1 MSAREAPFNIG
12 DTIAEKYEVKDL
24 LGRGGHAFVYEC
36 HDRFL
41 DEVAAIKV
49 IPDPPHRGE
58 DLRRRAR
65 EEARLLY
72 RLRHPNVVAVRDAG
86 ETAGM
91 VYIVM
96 EKLEGITLRTML
108 RQLERLS
115 LLEALV
121 IARQIA
127 DGVSVAHAQNVV
139 HRDLKPENVFILA
152 PNNHVKVLDFG
163 IAKFMGQGLDMTT
176 EHDVLHGTVAYM
188 SPEHLQ
194 GKGVTARSD
203 VYQLGLI
210 LFEMLAGI
218 SPSLYEVE
226 EPTFEQLAWIQI
238 SRPTPELRKLLPN
251 VPASIEW
258 LVRHATAK
266 NPEQR
271 FASMQAMRTA
281 LEAVTRE
288 YLDSVPNET
297 LRIRML
303 VPRTPSQ
310 AGPGFS
316 STVPSQRQLE
326 HLKRVADADTERTSG
341 PPLDS
346 HSGGTSRLTP
356 RPTPRPDE
364 DQAPGTAPSVTRTI
378 PGSDKGRSSRAD
390 FEDSL
395 AFRPARTSWGKL
407 ALVAIPLGAVIGITL
422 NALTPRM
429 NAGDPPDAAVAAPP
443 MVTEQARP
451 ATPPAPTIP
460 PPPVTPEPPAPS
472 ATAGISAPTVPPR
485 AVPAPPPARKRT
497 TAAAPPAEPSAP
509 AAKVES
515 TKTEAPKS
523 DSGKSDI
530 DRMRERARKFE
541 EEQRAAG
548 KSTSP

>member
-1 MSAREAPFNIG
+1 VSAREAPFNIG

-41 DEVAAIKV
+41 DEIAAIKV

-108 RQLERLS
+108 RQLQRLS

-203 VYQLGLI
+203 VYQLGSI
-210 LFEMLAGI
+210 LFEMLAGV

-238 SRPTPELRKLLPN
+238 SRPTPELRKILPN

-310 AGPGFS
+310 GGPGFS
-316 STVPSQRQLE
+316 STVPSQKQLE
-326 HLKRVADADTERTSG
+326 HLKRVGEADTERTSG
-341 PPLDS
+341 PPFDAS
-346 HSGGTSRLTP
+346 IRTSPLTP
-356 RPTPRPDE
+356 RPSARPDE
-364 DQAPGTAPSVTRTI
+364 APGTAPSVTRTI
-378 PGSDKGRSSRAD
+378 PGSEKGRTSHGD
-390 FEDSL
+390 FDDSL

-407 ALVAIPLGAVIGITL
+407 ALVAIPLGAVIGIGL
-422 NALTPRM
+422 NTFAPRG
-429 NAGDPPDAAVAAPP
+429 NTSDSADAAVAAPLP
-443 MVTEQARP
+443 PVTEAARATAAP
-451 ATPPAPTIP
+451 AAPTIP
-460 PPPVTPEPPAPS
+460 PPPVVPDAAPS
-472 ATAGISAPTVPPR
+472 ATVALPAPAAPPR
-485 AVPAPPPARKRT
+485 TAPAPQPARKRT
-497 TAAAPPAEPSAP
+497 TTTSAPTETSAP
-509 AAKVES
+509 AAKAEP
-515 TKTEAPKS
+515 TKTEPPKS
-523 DSGKSDI
+523 DGAKSDI

-548 KSTSP
+548 KSTTP

>member
-1 MSAREAPFNIG
+1 
-12 DTIAEKYEVKDL
+12 
-24 LGRGGHAFVYEC
+24 
-36 HDRFL
+36 
-41 DEVAAIKV
+41 
-49 IPDPPHRGE
+49 
-58 DLRRRAR
+58 
-65 EEARLLY
+65 
-72 RLRHPNVVAVRDAG
+72 
-86 ETAGM
+86 
-91 VYIVM
+91 M
-96 EKLEGITLRTML
+96 EKLEGITLRAML

-139 HRDLKPENVFILA
+139 HRDLKPENVFIIA

-203 VYQLGLI
+203 VYQLGSI
-210 LFEMLAGI
+210 LFEMLAGVA
-218 SPSLYEVE
+218 PCLFEVE

-238 SRPTPELRKLLPN
+238 SRPTPELRKI
-251 VPASIEW
+251 VPSVPPSIEW

-326 HLKRVADADTERTSG
+326 HLKRVAEADTERPSIPSFEASARTS
-341 PPLDS
+341 P
-346 HSGGTSRLTP
+346 LTP
-356 RPTPRPDE
+356 RPSRQPD
-364 DQAPGTAPSVTRTI
+364 DAPGTAPSVTRTI
-378 PGSDKGRSSRAD
+378 PGSDKGRSSHGELD
-390 FEDSL
+390 DSL
-395 AFRPARTSWGKL
+395 AFRPPRTSWGKL

-422 NALTPRM
+422 NAFAPRG
-429 NAGDPPDAAVAAPP
+429 NAGDTADASVATPPA
-443 MVTEQARP
+443 VTEAARP
-451 ATPPAPTIP
+451 AVAPPPAPTIP
-460 PPPVTPEPPAPS
+460 PPAAVPSPPAPS
-472 ATAGISAPTVPPR
+472 ATAALTAPTAPPR

-497 TAAAPPAEPSAP
+497 TSSSPAETSAP
-509 AAKVES
+509 AAKAEP
-515 TKTEAPKS
+515 TKTETAKS
-523 DSGKSDI
+523 DGAKTDI

-548 KSTSP
+548 KSTTP

>member
-1 MSAREAPFNIG
+1 MSTREAPFKIG

-41 DEVAAIKV
+41 DEIVAIKV

-65 EEARLLY
+65 DEARLLY
-72 RLRHPNVVAVRDAG
+72 RLRHLNVVSVRDAG
-86 ETAGM
+86 ETKGM

-108 RQLERLS
+108 RKLDRLS

-127 DGVSVAHAQNVV
+127 DGVSAAHAQNVV

-163 IAKFMGQGLDMTT
+163 IAKFMGHGLETT

-194 GKGVTARSD
+194 GRGVTARSD

-218 SPSLYEVE
+218 SPCLYEVE
-226 EPTFEQLAWIQI
+226 EPSFEQLAWIQI
-238 SRPTPELRKLLPN
+238 SRPTPELGTL
-251 VPASIEW
+251 VPDAPPSLAW

-266 NPEQR
+266 NPDQR

-288 YLDSVPNET
+288 YLESAPKET

-303 VPRTPSQ
+303 VPRTEARPT
-310 AGPGFS
+310 PGFS
-316 STVPSQRQLE
+316 LTVPSPRQLE
-326 HLKRVADADTERTSG
+326 RLARVQTNDANDPSFLMLGSEPPHGTLKL
-341 PPLDS
+341 PP
-346 HSGGTSRLTP
+346 RPLTP
-356 RPTPRPDE
+356 KPE
-364 DQAPGTAPSVTRTI
+364 DDAAPGTAPSVTRTI
-378 PGSDKGRSSRAD
+378 PGSEKAVRATRAELDDFPSKGSAAS
-390 FEDSL
+390 
-395 AFRPARTSWGKL
+395 SWGKL
-407 ALVAIPLGAVIGITL
+407 ALVAIPLGTVIGLTM
-422 NALTPRM
+422 NALTRHSAPS
-429 NAGDPPDAAVAAPP
+429 DPAASSLAASAPPPERPDAIAPPPPPAVLSAAPSVIAPTPPPSSAAVAP
-443 MVTEQARP
+443 VIARP
-451 ATPPAPTIP
+451 A
-460 PPPVTPEPPAPS
+460 
-472 ATAGISAPTVPPR
+472 
-485 AVPAPPPARKRT
+485 PARKRT
-497 TAAAPPAEPSAP
+497 APTVSSTPTAATPAESASDP
-509 AAKVES
+509 A
-515 TKTEAPKS
+515 KS
-523 DSGKSDI
+523 DLE
-530 DRMRERARKFE
+530 RMRERARRFE
-541 EEQRAAG
+541 AETRGSASKPG
-548 KSTSP
+548 TP